1 MSTFTDGQV
10 RSLILADV
18 AKYNAL
24 GASNIGA
31 RGQALLVALNALGS
45 PTAAPGDPGSP
56 PPTNPF
62 PPPGDATN
70 GAAEVIRRAA
80 YAPGFSASWALV
92 SDLGNGKITYRQA
105 P

>member
-1 MSTFTDGQV
+1 MSYSDAQV
-10 RSLILADV
+10 RSI
-18 AKYNAL
+18 AL
-24 GASNIGA
+24 GMKALLNTLGAGNIGA
-31 RGQALLVALNALGS
+31 RGNALLVALDAIGG

-80 YAPGFSASWALV
+80 YAPGFGASWELV
-92 SDLGNGKITYRQA
+92 ANNGSGKLTYKQV

>member
-1 MSTFTDGQV
+1 MSFSDAQV
-10 RSLILADV
+10 RSIALGMKALLDT
-18 AKYNAL
+18 L

-31 RGQALLVALNALGS
+31 RGNALLVALDAIGG
-45 PTAAPGDPGSP
+45 PTAAPADPGSP
-56 PPTNPF
+56 PPTSPF
-62 PPPGDATN
+62 PPPGDATD

-92 SDLGNGKITYRQA
+92 SDLGNGKITYRQV

>member
-1 MSTFTDGQV
+1 MSFSDAQV

-18 AKYNAL
+18 AKYTNL

-31 RGQALLVALNALGS
+31 RGRALLVALEALGS
-45 PTAAPGDPGSP
+45 PTAAPGDPGAP

-62 PPPGDATN
+62 PPTSDPTK

-80 YAPGFSASWALV
+80 YAPGFSAEWALV
-92 SDLGNGKITYRQA
+92 SDLGNGKITYRQV